1 MAQAHLKCRLNNRVD
16 PRVSRVST
24 VHFTTFACLLYP
36 FGTVSF
42 ATFVAST
49 VCFATFVAR
58 SVIHGSLSVDLD
70 TRQSVPFLSLVSVS
84 VCVFLLVISLILP

>member
-24 VHFTTFACLLYP
+24 VHFMIFACLLYHA
-36 FGTVSF
+36 GTVSF
-42 ATFVAST
+42 ATFVAGT

-58 SVIHGSLSVDLD
+58 SAFYGSLSLDFD
-70 TRQSVPFLSLVSVS
+70 TRLSIPFPESES
-84 VCVFLLVISLILP
+84 FP